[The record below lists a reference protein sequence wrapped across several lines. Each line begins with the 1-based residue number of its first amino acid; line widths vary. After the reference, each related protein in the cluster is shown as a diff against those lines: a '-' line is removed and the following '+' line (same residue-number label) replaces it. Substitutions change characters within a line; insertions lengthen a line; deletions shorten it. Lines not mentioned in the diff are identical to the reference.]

1 MSTNAV
7 DKLHDAVA
15 RLPRLFRS
23 DSLPQP
29 DPGGPRP
36 ERDQIVA
43 WIAARLAA
51 RLDTPMEEIDPDV
64 PFSQYGL
71 DSRNALRL
79 AGELEH
85 WLGCELPPTLVWDYP
100 TIAQLAGHLVGQL
113 GGDANQTAVD

>member
-1 MSTNAV
+1 VSANTL
-7 DKLHDAVA
+7 DKLHNAVA

-23 DSLPQP
+23 DSPP
-29 DPGGPRP
+29 HPNSERTRP

-43 WIAARLAA
+43 WIGARLAA
-51 RLDTPMEEIDPDV
+51 RLDTPVEAIDPDV

-79 AGELEH
+79 AGELEQ

-100 TIAQLAGHLVGQL
+100 TIAELAGHLV
-113 GGDANQTAVD
+113 DCIN